1 MNKKVLTTTVGFL
14 IAVPMISQEIWS
26 LEKCIDYA
34 IGHNLTVKQ
43 QEAARDKNAID
54 LNTARWS
61 RLPDLNGNASHS
73 FNFGRSLQANNT
85 YQSINTQS
93 TGFSVSTSIPLFTG
107 SSTQPGRCAVFS
119 DTVQVDNAVSMITK
133 KALND
138 FEATTVEG
146 LTSQRSSTWLLPFL
160 VLWYDSVQ
168 VSGNA
173 IR

>member
-1 MNKKVLTTTVGFL
+1 MLRKIMIVAVAAAAALSFTACSSIQVATTLNNEKITTAENATSLAHLNG
-14 IAVPMISQEIWS
+14 EIWGIY
-26 LEKCIDYA
+26 L
-34 IGHNLTVKQ
+34 
-43 QEAARDKNAID
+43 
-54 LNTARWS
+54 
-61 RLPDLNGNASHS
+61 
-73 FNFGRSLQANNT
+73 F
-85 YQSINTQS
+85 
-93 TGFSVSTSIPLFTG
+93 SIPLFTG

-133 KALND
+133 KALTD

>member
-1 MNKKVLTTTVGFL
+1 MLRKIMIAAVAAVAALSFTACSSIQVATTLNNEKITTAENATSLAHLNG
-14 IAVPMISQEIWS
+14 EIWGIY
-26 LEKCIDYA
+26 L
-34 IGHNLTVKQ
+34 
-43 QEAARDKNAID
+43 
-54 LNTARWS
+54 
-61 RLPDLNGNASHS
+61 
-73 FNFGRSLQANNT
+73 F
-85 YQSINTQS
+85 
-93 TGFSVSTSIPLFTG
+93 SIPLFTG

-133 KALND
+133 KALTD